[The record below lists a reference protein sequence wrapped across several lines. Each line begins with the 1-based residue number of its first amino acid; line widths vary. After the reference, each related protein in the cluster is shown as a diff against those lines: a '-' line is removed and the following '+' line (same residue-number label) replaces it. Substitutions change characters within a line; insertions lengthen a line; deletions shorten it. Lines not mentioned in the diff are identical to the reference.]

1 MSNPSFSNIDRW
13 LFELMEG
20 NLSEEQV
27 AQLETF
33 LIQHPELDVDRDMW
47 ELSKV
52 DDFDVAYPLTDKLIR
67 RRPVG
72 LFMSMGM
79 ASIAGIIALGT
90 VMYWPSSEQQSTTVF
105 TAQTEST
112 KSTDKVDVQTI
123 ETQPTS
129 NDILGNETMT
139 EAVIPTIQQFIPQV
153 SQNQVG
159 VGQADRSNLEMSA
172 SELAQ
177 TIDSPI
183 DVTNEN
189 STRLSSTLHI
199 IEQSTV
205 ALISKQEEDTPIA
218 KEKNTEDVS
227 SEVQPQVIE
236 KQTKEVAMNEALT
249 EQEVKTTATTTLRAT
264 QAHSVYRETFSSKLR
279 QAGRAVSRMLDNPVA
294 LKNLKDP
301 HYHLPGMQPTEVN
314 FGAVG
319 TLLATR
325 VQTMSRL
332 QWAGQSNQQFMN
344 SISVDG
350 YSYAMRG
357 GIGFQVSHSMYAN
370 GGIQNIHSSFT
381 YSPKFSVSR
390 NVIVEPSF
398 RFTMGNK
405 NIDPTKIQSGSM
417 VEMERLNPHQF
428 YAVGQMPIGR
438 SLWYRDLG
446 LGLSVNTRWFYASVQ
461 GDNLLKHADNIYS
474 SNLTDIRRSGQHF
487 IATIG
492 TDYETRRE
500 NFGVSP
506 YLVYQQYESLKEA
519 WLGVNLRYH
528 WITVGGAISSQLDP
542 AVSLGIKFKH
552 FMLAYNADLTHSEV
566 LGKQSLSHQLT
577 IRILTK
583 PSRMGQ
589 RLLNL

>member
-52 DDFDVAYPLTDKLIR
+52 DNVEVAYPHADKIIR

-79 ASIAGIIALGT
+79 ASILGIIALGT
-90 VMYWPSSEQQSTTVF
+90 AMYWPSATVQTNSIF
-105 TAQTEST
+105 TSQTESSAPKDKVNVQT
-112 KSTDKVDVQTI
+112 SSDQTTTTDLAGYENSATVSSSTDQEVLPQEIQHRVLNEQTGESGLSNVSGQMVQMNNSSILVADENST
-123 ETQPTS
+123 PTVTS
-129 NDILGNETMT
+129 HKMVVESTLENQGNQDKEQIVTTDKT
-139 EAVIPTIQQFIPQV
+139 ENVIST
-153 SQNQVG
+153 QNQVSDE
-159 VGQADRSNLEMSA
+159 VK
-172 SELAQ
+172 
-177 TIDSPI
+177 
-183 DVTNEN
+183 V
-189 STRLSSTLHI
+189 
-199 IEQSTV
+199 V
-205 ALISKQEEDTPIA
+205 QE
-218 KEKNTEDVS
+218 V
-227 SEVQPQVIE
+227 
-236 KQTKEVAMNEALT
+236 MLNEA
-249 EQEVKTTATTTLRAT
+249 AT
-264 QAHSVYRETFSSKLR
+264 QQEDNTTSRVTQTHSVYKESFSSKLR
-279 QAGRAVSRMLDNPVA
+279 QAARAVSRMMDNPVA

-301 HYHLPGMQPTEVN
+301 HYHIPGMQPTEVN

-332 QWAGQSNQQFMN
+332 QWAGQANQQLIN
-344 SISVDG
+344 SVSVDG
-350 YSYAMRG
+350 YSYGMRG
-357 GIGFQVSHSMYAN
+357 GLGLQVSHSLYAN

-390 NVIVEPSF
+390 NVIVEPSL

-405 NIDPTKIQSGSM
+405 NIDPTKIQTGSM

-428 YAVGQMPIGR
+428 YTVGQMPIGR

-461 GDNLLKHADNIYS
+461 GDNLLKHTDNIYS
-474 SNLTDIRRSGQHF
+474 SDLTDIRRSGQHF

-500 NFGVSP
+500 NFGASP
-506 YLVYQQYESLKEA
+506 YLVYQQYETLKEA

-542 AVSLGIKFKH
+542 AVSLGIKFNH
-552 FMLAYNADLTHSEV
+552 FMLAYNADMTHSEV
-566 LGKQSLSHQLT
+566 LGKQFLSHQLT

>member
-27 AQLETF
+27 AQLEVF
-33 LIQHPELDVDRDMW
+33 LIQHPELDVERDMW
-47 ELSKV
+47 EISKV
-52 DDFDVAYPLTDKLIR
+52 DNEQVVYPHANKLTR

-79 ASIAGIIALGT
+79 ASIAGIIALGS
-90 VMYWPSSEQQSTTVF
+90 VMYWPSADEQSNAVF
-105 TAQTEST
+105 TSESESP
-112 KSTDKVDVQTI
+112 KITDMVDVQTA
-123 ETQPTS
+123 ESQTTS
-129 NDILGNETMT
+129 EDITAAGTMAAT
-139 EAVIPTIQQFIPQV
+139 ASSAFQEIVPQAI
-153 SQNQVG
+153 QNQVG
-159 VGQADRSNLEMSA
+159 VEQTDRLNVEIASGEMA
-172 SELAQ
+172 H
-177 TIDSPI
+177 TIDSPY
-183 DVTNEN
+183 DMTNEN
-189 STRLSSTLHI
+189 STHLSSLQQI
-199 IEQSTV
+199 NEQTTV
-205 ALISKQEEDTPIA
+205 VVLSKQEEDQPLTA
-218 KEKNTEDVS
+218 EKKADIDAINAQSELTEK
-227 SEVQPQVIE
+227 VI
-236 KQTKEVAMNEALT
+236 QDVAMNET
-249 EQEVKTTATTTLRAT
+249 VTQQEAKTTTTPRTNQT
-264 QAHSVYRETFSSKLR
+264 HSVYKETFSSKLR
-279 QAGRAVSRMLDNPVA
+279 QAGRAVSRMLDNPIA

-301 HYHLPGMQPTEVN
+301 HYHIPGLQPTEVN

-332 QWAGQSNQQFMN
+332 QWAGQANQQLIN
-344 SISVDG
+344 SVSVDG
-350 YSYAMRG
+350 YSYGMRG
-357 GIGFQVSHSMYAN
+357 GLGLIVSHSQYAD
-370 GGIQNIHSSFT
+370 GGIQNIQSSFT

-405 NIDPTKIQSGSM
+405 NIDPTKIQTGTM

-492 TDYETRRE
+492 TDYETRKE
-500 NFGVSP
+500 NFGASP
-506 YLVYQQYESLKEA
+506 YLVYQQYETLKEA

-528 WITVGGAISSQLDP
+528 WITVGGAISTQLDP
-542 AVSLGIKFKH
+542 AVSVGIKFKH

>member
-52 DDFDVAYPLTDKLIR
+52 DDFEVAYPHTNKIIR

-90 VMYWPSSEQQSTTVF
+90 VMYWPSAEEQSTAVF
-105 TAQTEST
+105 TSQRETKKIIDIVDLQSAETRTTSEDLTGAGTMAATAIST
-112 KSTDKVDVQTI
+112 LLEVV
-123 ETQPTS
+123 
-129 NDILGNETMT
+129 
-139 EAVIPTIQQFIPQV
+139 PQAI
-153 SQNQVG
+153 QNQV
-159 VGQADRSNLEMSA
+159 VEQTDRSNVEMA
-172 SELAQ
+172 SGEMAN
-177 TIDSPI
+177 TIDSPNN
-183 DVTNEN
+183 VTNEN
-189 STRLSSTLHI
+189 STHLSSLQQI
-199 IEQSTV
+199 NEQTTV
-205 ALISKQEEDTPIA
+205 VPLSKQEEDKSVTA
-218 KEKNTEDVS
+218 EKKEEVDAINEQSELTEKVIQDVA
-227 SEVQPQVIE
+227 I
-236 KQTKEVAMNEALT
+236 NET
-249 EQEVKTTATTTLRAT
+249 VSEQEVKTTTTLRT
-264 QAHSVYRETFSSKLR
+264 SQTHSFYKESFASKLR
-279 QAGRAVSRMLDNPVA
+279 QAGRAVSRMLDNPIA

-314 FGAVG
+314 FGSVG

-325 VQTMSRL
+325 VQTISRL
-332 QWAGQSNQQFMN
+332 QWAGQPNQQLMN
-344 SISVDG
+344 SVSVDG
-350 YSYAMRG
+350 YSYGMRG
-357 GIGFQVSHSMYAN
+357 GLGLVLSHSQYAN

-405 NIDPTKIQSGSM
+405 TIDPTKIQTGSM

-461 GDNLLKHADNIYS
+461 GDNLLKHTDNIYS
-474 SNLTDIRRSGQHF
+474 SNLTDIRRSGQYF
-487 IATIG
+487 IATLG
-492 TDYETRRE
+492 TDYESRKE
-500 NFGVSP
+500 HFGVSP
-506 YLVYQQYESLKEA
+506 YLVYQQYETLKEA
-519 WLGVNLRYH
+519 WLGVNLRYQ

-542 AVSLGIKFKH
+542 AVSLGVKFNH

-566 LGKQSLSHQLT
+566 FGKQFLSHQLT

-583 PSRMGQ
+583 PNRMGQ

>member
-52 DDFDVAYPLTDKLIR
+52 DNFVVAYPHTDKIIR

-79 ASIAGIIALGT
+79 ASIAGIIALAT
-90 VMYWPSSEQQSTTVF
+90 VMYWPSAVEQSTSVLTS
-105 TAQTEST
+105 QTKT
-112 KSTDKVDVQTI
+112 KKTIHKVDLQSA
-123 ETQPTS
+123 ETQTTS
-129 NDILGNETMT
+129 EDVTGSGTMAAT
-139 EAVIPTIQQFIPQV
+139 ATSTFQEVVPQAI
-153 SQNQVG
+153 QNQVG
-159 VGQADRSNLEMSA
+159 VEQTDRSNVEMA
-172 SELAQ
+172 SGEMAN
-177 TIDSPI
+177 TIDSPNN
-183 DVTNEN
+183 VTNEN
-189 STRLSSTLHI
+189 SIHLSSLQQI
-199 IEQSTV
+199 NEQTTV
-205 ALISKQEEDTPIA
+205 VLLSKQEEDKSVTTEEIEEVGA
-218 KEKNTEDVS
+218 IHEQSELTEKVIQDVS
-227 SEVQPQVIE
+227 
-236 KQTKEVAMNEALT
+236 MNET
-249 EQEVKTTATTTLRAT
+249 VSEQEVKTTTTPRTT
-264 QAHSVYRETFSSKLR
+264 QTHSVYKETFSSKLR
-279 QAGRAVSRMLDNPVA
+279 QAGRALSRMLDNPIA

-314 FGAVG
+314 FGSVG

-325 VQTMSRL
+325 VQTISRL
-332 QWAGQSNQQFMN
+332 QWAGQPNQQLIN
-344 SISVDG
+344 SVSVDG
-350 YSYAMRG
+350 YSYGMRG
-357 GIGFQVSHSMYAN
+357 GLGLVLSHSQYAD
-370 GGIQNIHSSFT
+370 GGIQNIQSSFT
-381 YSPKFSVSR
+381 FSPKFSVSR

-405 NIDPTKIQSGSM
+405 TIDPTKIQTGSM

-461 GDNLLKHADNIYS
+461 GDNLLKHTDNIYS

-487 IATIG
+487 IATLG
-492 TDYETRRE
+492 TDYESRKE

-506 YLVYQQYESLKEA
+506 YLVYQQYETLKEA
-519 WLGVNLRYH
+519 WLGVNLRYQ

-542 AVSLGIKFKH
+542 AVSVGIKFNH
-552 FMLAYNADLTHSEV
+552 FMLAYNADMTHSEV
-566 LGKQSLSHQLT
+566 LGKQFLSHQLT

>member
-52 DDFDVAYPLTDKLIR
+52 DNFVVAYPHTDKIIR

-90 VMYWPSSEQQSTTVF
+90 VMYWPSAVEQSTSVLTS
-105 TAQTEST
+105 QTKT
-112 KSTDKVDVQTI
+112 KKTIHKVDLQSA
-123 ETQPTS
+123 ETQTTS
-129 NDILGNETMT
+129 EDVTGSGTMAAT
-139 EAVIPTIQQFIPQV
+139 ATSTFQEVVPQAI
-153 SQNQVG
+153 QNQVG
-159 VGQADRSNLEMSA
+159 VEQTDRSNVEMA
-172 SELAQ
+172 SGEMAN
-177 TIDSPI
+177 TIDSPNN
-183 DVTNEN
+183 VTNEN
-189 STRLSSTLHI
+189 SIHLSSLQQI
-199 IEQSTV
+199 NEQTTV
-205 ALISKQEEDTPIA
+205 VLLSKQEEDKSVTT
-218 KEKNTEDVS
+218 KEIEEVDAINEQSELTEKVIQDVS
-227 SEVQPQVIE
+227 
-236 KQTKEVAMNEALT
+236 MNET
-249 EQEVKTTATTTLRAT
+249 VSEQEVKTTTTPRTT
-264 QAHSVYRETFSSKLR
+264 QTHSVYKETFSSKLR
-279 QAGRAVSRMLDNPVA
+279 QAGRALSRMLDNPIA

-301 HYHLPGMQPTEVN
+301 HYHIPGMQPTEVN
-314 FGAVG
+314 FGSVG

-325 VQTMSRL
+325 VQTISRL
-332 QWAGQSNQQFMN
+332 QWAGQPNQQLIN
-344 SISVDG
+344 SVSVDG
-350 YSYAMRG
+350 YSYGMRG
-357 GIGFQVSHSMYAN
+357 GLGLVLSHSQYAD
-370 GGIQNIHSSFT
+370 GGIQNIQSSFT

-405 NIDPTKIQSGSM
+405 TIDPTKIQTGSM

-461 GDNLLKHADNIYS
+461 GDNLLKHTDNIYS

-487 IATIG
+487 IATLG
-492 TDYETRRE
+492 TDYESRKE

-506 YLVYQQYESLKEA
+506 YLVYQQYETLKEA
-519 WLGVNLRYH
+519 WLGVNLRYK

-542 AVSLGIKFKH
+542 AVSVGIKFNH
-552 FMLAYNADLTHSEV
+552 FMLAYNADMTHSEV
-566 LGKQSLSHQLT
+566 LGKQFLSHQLT

>member
-52 DDFDVAYPLTDKLIR
+52 DNFVVAYPHTDKIIR

-90 VMYWPSSEQQSTTVF
+90 VMYWPSAVEQSTSVLTS
-105 TAQTEST
+105 QTKT
-112 KSTDKVDVQTI
+112 KKTIHKVDLQSA
-123 ETQPTS
+123 ETQTTS
-129 NDILGNETMT
+129 EDVTGSGTMAAT
-139 EAVIPTIQQFIPQV
+139 ATSTFQEVVPQAI
-153 SQNQVG
+153 QNQVG
-159 VGQADRSNLEMSA
+159 VEQTDRSNVEMA
-172 SELAQ
+172 SGEMAN
-177 TIDSPI
+177 TIDSPNN
-183 DVTNEN
+183 VTNEN
-189 STRLSSTLHI
+189 SIHLSSLQQI
-199 IEQSTV
+199 NEQTTV
-205 ALISKQEEDTPIA
+205 VLLSKQEEDKSVTTEEIEEVGA
-218 KEKNTEDVS
+218 IHEQSELTEKVIQDVS
-227 SEVQPQVIE
+227 
-236 KQTKEVAMNEALT
+236 MNET
-249 EQEVKTTATTTLRAT
+249 VSEQEVKTTTTPRTT
-264 QAHSVYRETFSSKLR
+264 QTHSVYKETFSSKLR
-279 QAGRAVSRMLDNPVA
+279 QAGRALSRMLDNPIA

-314 FGAVG
+314 FGSVG

-325 VQTMSRL
+325 VQTISRL
-332 QWAGQSNQQFMN
+332 QWAGQPNQQLIN
-344 SISVDG
+344 SVSVDG
-350 YSYAMRG
+350 YSYGMRG
-357 GIGFQVSHSMYAN
+357 GLGLVLSHSQYAD
-370 GGIQNIHSSFT
+370 GGIQNIQSSFT

-405 NIDPTKIQSGSM
+405 NIDPTKIQTGTM

-438 SLWYRDLG
+438 SLWYRDIG

-492 TDYETRRE
+492 TDYETRKE

-506 YLVYQQYESLKEA
+506 YLVYQQYETLKEA
-519 WLGVNLRYH
+519 WLGVNLRYK

-542 AVSLGIKFKH
+542 AVSVGIKFNH
-552 FMLAYNADLTHSEV
+552 FMLAYNADMTHSEV
-566 LGKQSLSHQLT
+566 LGKQFLSHQLT

>member
-1 MSNPSFSNIDRW
+1 MSNPS
-13 LFELMEG
+13 
-20 NLSEEQV
+20 
-27 AQLETF
+27 
-33 LIQHPELDVDRDMW
+33 ELDVDRDMW

-52 DDFDVAYPLTDKLIR
+52 DNFEVNYPHADKIFR

-90 VMYWPSSEQQSTTVF
+90 AMYWPSTSNQTNTIF
-105 TAQTEST
+105 TPQTELATST
-112 KSTDKVDVQTI
+112 EQINVT
-123 ETQPTS
+123 TS
-129 NDILGNETMT
+129 
-139 EAVIPTIQQFIPQV
+139 
-153 SQNQVG
+153 
-159 VGQADRSNLEMSA
+159 
-172 SELAQ
+172 
-177 TIDSPI
+177 
-183 DVTNEN
+183 
-189 STRLSSTLHI
+189 
-199 IEQSTV
+199 
-205 ALISKQEEDTPIA
+205 
-218 KEKNTEDVS
+218 
-227 SEVQPQVIE
+227 E
-236 KQTKEVAMNEALT
+236 KQTPINATRNVETVT
-249 EQEVKTTATTTLRAT
+249 TIPSSIDQEVFPQNIQRQALNERGEETSLANVSGQMVQMSNSPIVVTDEYSTPSAISQDAIVETSPENQVNQEKEPVLITVNNETIISTQDLVVEDVNVAQGLVLNESVIEQDAKTTSTSTSTSRTTPT
-264 QAHSVYRETFSSKLR
+264 HSVYKESFSSKLR

-301 HYHLPGMQPTEVN
+301 HYHIPGMQPTEVN

-332 QWAGQSNQQFMN
+332 QWAGQANQQFIN

-350 YSYAMRG
+350 YSYGMRG
-357 GIGFQVSHSMYAN
+357 GLGLQVSHSLYAN

-390 NVIVEPSF
+390 NVIVEPSL
-398 RFTMGNK
+398 RFIMGNK
-405 NIDPTKIQSGSM
+405 TIDPTKIQTGSM

-428 YAVGQMPIGR
+428 YTVGQMPIGR

-461 GDNLLKHADNIYS
+461 GNNLLKHTDNIYS
-474 SNLTDIRRSGQHF
+474 SDLTDIRRSGQHF

-500 NFGVSP
+500 NFGASP
-506 YLVYQQYESLKEA
+506 YLVYQQYEKLKEA
-519 WLGVNLRYH
+519 WLGVNLRYQ

-542 AVSLGIKFKH
+542 AVSLGIKFNH
-552 FMLAYNADLTHSEV
+552 VMLAYNADLTHSEV
-566 LGKQSLSHQLT
+566 LGKQFLSHQLT

>member
-52 DDFDVAYPLTDKLIR
+52 DDFEVAYPHTDKIIR

-90 VMYWPSSEQQSTTVF
+90 VMYWPSGDEQSTAVF
-105 TAQTEST
+105 TSQTET
-112 KSTDKVDVQTI
+112 KKTIDKVDLQTA
-123 ETQPTS
+123 ETQTTS
-129 NDILGNETMT
+129 EDVTGTGTMAAT
-139 EAVIPTIQQFIPQV
+139 ASSAFQEIVPQAIKSQF
-153 SQNQVG
+153 G
-159 VGQADRSNLEMSA
+159 VEQTDRSKVEMA
-172 SELAQ
+172 SGEMAN
-177 TIDSPI
+177 TIDSPN

-189 STRLSSTLHI
+189 STHLSSLQQI
-199 IEQSTV
+199 NEQSTV
-205 ALISKQEEDTPIA
+205 VVFSKQEEDKRVTAEKIEEVDA
-218 KEKNTEDVS
+218 IKEQSELTEKVIQDV
-227 SEVQPQVIE
+227 V
-236 KQTKEVAMNEALT
+236 MNET
-249 EQEVKTTATTTLRAT
+249 VSEQEVKTTTTPKTT
-264 QAHSVYRETFSSKLR
+264 QTHSVYKETFSSKLR

-314 FGAVG
+314 FGSVG
-319 TLLATR
+319 TLLAMR

-332 QWAGQSNQQFMN
+332 QWAGQPNEQLMN
-344 SISVDG
+344 SVSVDG
-350 YSYAMRG
+350 YSYGMRG
-357 GIGFQVSHSMYAN
+357 GLGLVVSHSQYAN

-405 NIDPTKIQSGSM
+405 TIDPTKIQTGSM
-417 VEMERLNPHQF
+417 VEMERLNSHQF

-492 TDYETRRE
+492 TDYETRKE
-500 NFGVSP
+500 NLGVSP
-506 YLVYQQYESLKEA
+506 YLVYQQYETLKEA

-542 AVSLGIKFKH
+542 AVSLGIKFNH
-552 FMLAYNADLTHSEV
+552 FMLTYNADMTHSEV
-566 LGKQSLSHQLT
+566 LGKQFLSHQLT

>member
-27 AQLETF
+27 AQLESF

-47 ELSKV
+47 EISKV
-52 DDFDVAYPLTDKLIR
+52 DAEQVVYPHTDKFIR

-90 VMYWPSSEQQSTTVF
+90 VMYWPSAIDQATSAATAKVYKPALPANPKNNSYDSETYVSIGPGASSTENGTQTEDSLSAPFNQILELTEVEGQHPITGIAQQSEPIAQAYTNGEPHLVSSNVTAELVTEEAANTVEVRKDEVQLHLQHKSTVQSTEVSSDEEEMSLTSQTS
-105 TAQTEST
+105 TAQ
-112 KSTDKVDVQTI
+112 
-123 ETQPTS
+123 ETQ
-129 NDILGNETMT
+129 
-139 EAVIPTIQQFIPQV
+139 
-153 SQNQVG
+153 
-159 VGQADRSNLEMSA
+159 
-172 SELAQ
+172 
-177 TIDSPI
+177 
-183 DVTNEN
+183 
-189 STRLSSTLHI
+189 
-199 IEQSTV
+199 
-205 ALISKQEEDTPIA
+205 
-218 KEKNTEDVS
+218 
-227 SEVQPQVIE
+227 
-236 KQTKEVAMNEALT
+236 EVA
-249 EQEVKTTATTTLRAT
+249 VTTATTKSTLNRT
-264 QAHSVYRETFSSKLR
+264 VYKETFSSKLR

-332 QWAGQSNQQFMN
+332 QWAGQPNQQLMN
-344 SISVDG
+344 SVSVDG
-350 YSYAMRG
+350 YSYGMRG
-357 GIGFQVSHSMYAN
+357 GLGLNVSHSQYAD

-405 NIDPTKIQSGSM
+405 TIDPTKIQTGSM

-428 YAVGQMPIGR
+428 YADGQMPIGR

-461 GDNLLKHADNIYS
+461 GDNLLKHTDNIYS
-474 SNLTDIRRSGQHF
+474 SDLTDIRRSGQHF
-487 IATIG
+487 IATLG
-492 TDYETRRE
+492 TDYESRKE
-500 NFGVSP
+500 HFGVSP
-506 YLVYQQYESLKEA
+506 YIVYQQYETLKEA
-519 WLGVNLRYH
+519 WLGVNFRYQ
-528 WITVGGAISSQLDP
+528 WITIGGALSSQLDP
-542 AVSLGIKFKH
+542 AVSVGIKFNH

-566 LGKQSLSHQLT
+566 FGKQFLSHQLT

>member
-52 DDFDVAYPLTDKLIR
+52 DNFVVAYPHTDKIIR

-90 VMYWPSSEQQSTTVF
+90 VMYWPSAVEQSTSVLTS
-105 TAQTEST
+105 QTKT
-112 KSTDKVDVQTI
+112 KKTIHKVDLQSA
-123 ETQPTS
+123 ETQTTS
-129 NDILGNETMT
+129 EDVTGSGTMAAAAT
-139 EAVIPTIQQFIPQV
+139 STFQEVVPQAI
-153 SQNQVG
+153 QNQVG
-159 VGQADRSNLEMSA
+159 VEQPDRSNVEMA
-172 SELAQ
+172 SGEMAN
-177 TIDSPI
+177 TIDSPNN
-183 DVTNEN
+183 VTNEN
-189 STRLSSTLHI
+189 SIHLSSLQQI
-199 IEQSTV
+199 NEQTTV
-205 ALISKQEEDTPIA
+205 VLLSKQEEDKSVTTEEIEEVGA
-218 KEKNTEDVS
+218 IHEQSELTEKVIQDVS
-227 SEVQPQVIE
+227 
-236 KQTKEVAMNEALT
+236 MNET
-249 EQEVKTTATTTLRAT
+249 VSEQEVKTTTTPRTT
-264 QAHSVYRETFSSKLR
+264 QTHSVYKETFSSKLR
-279 QAGRAVSRMLDNPVA
+279 QAGRALSRMLDNPVA

-301 HYHLPGMQPTEVN
+301 HFHLPGMQPTEVN
-314 FGAVG
+314 FGSVG

-325 VQTMSRL
+325 VQTISRL
-332 QWAGQSNQQFMN
+332 QWAGQPNQQLIN
-344 SISVDG
+344 SVSVDG
-350 YSYAMRG
+350 YSYGMRG
-357 GIGFQVSHSMYAN
+357 GLGLVLSHSQYAD
-370 GGIQNIHSSFT
+370 GGIQNIQSSFT

-405 NIDPTKIQSGSM
+405 TIDPTKIQTGSM

-461 GDNLLKHADNIYS
+461 GDNLLKHTDNIYS

-487 IATIG
+487 IATLG
-492 TDYETRRE
+492 TDYESRKE

-506 YLVYQQYESLKEA
+506 YLVYQQYETLKEA
-519 WLGVNLRYH
+519 WLGVNLRYQ

-542 AVSLGIKFKH
+542 AVSVGIKFNH
-552 FMLAYNADLTHSEV
+552 FMLAYNADMTHSEV
-566 LGKQSLSHQLT
+566 LGKQFLSHQLT

>member
-27 AQLETF
+27 AQLEVF
-33 LIQHPELDVDRDMW
+33 LIRHPELDVERDLW

-52 DDFDVAYPLTDKLIR
+52 DNEQPVYPHADKLTR

-90 VMYWPSSEQQSTTVF
+90 VMYWPSADEQSTSVYTS
-105 TAQTEST
+105 QTESPKT
-112 KSTDKVDVQTI
+112 TDKVDVQTAVAQDVKL
-123 ETQPTS
+123 T
-129 NDILGNETMT
+129 ETMAESAMFT
-139 EAVIPTIQQFIPQV
+139 VQEFIPQG
-153 SQNQVG
+153 SQNHVG
-159 VGQADRSNLEMSA
+159 VESTDKSSVEKVS
-172 SELAQ
+172 SEKIH
-177 TIDSPI
+177 TIESPNDLTI
-183 DVTNEN
+183 EK
-189 STRLSSTLHI
+189 STLLSSSLQP

-205 ALISKQEEDTPIA
+205 TVLMNQEEEKPLST
-218 KEKNTEDVS
+218 EKNTEVVSMVEKSQVTENVIQDV
-227 SEVQPQVIE
+227 
-236 KQTKEVAMNEALT
+236 TMNETVA
-249 EQEVKTTATTTLRAT
+249 EQEVKTSTSTTPRAI
-264 QAHSVYRETFSSKLR
+264 QAHSVYKETFSSKLR
-279 QAGRAVSRMLDNPVA
+279 QVGRAVSRMLDNPVA

-332 QWAGQSNQQFMN
+332 QWVGQSNQQLMN
-344 SISVDG
+344 SVSVDG

-357 GIGFQVSHSMYAN
+357 GLGLVLSHSQYAD

-474 SNLTDIRRSGQHF
+474 SNLSDIRRSGQHF

-500 NFGVSP
+500 NFGASP
-506 YLVYQQYESLKEA
+506 YLVYQQYETLKEA

-542 AVSLGIKFKH
+542 AVSLGIKFNR

-566 LGKQSLSHQLT
+566 FGKQFLSHQLT

>member
-33 LIQHPELDVDRDMW
+33 LMQHPELDVDRDMW

-52 DDFDVAYPLTDKLIR
+52 DDFEVAYPHSDKIIR

-90 VMYWPSSEQQSTTVF
+90 VMYWPSAEEQSTAVF
-105 TAQTEST
+105 TSQTET
-112 KSTDKVDVQTI
+112 KKIIDIVDLQSA
-123 ETQPTS
+123 ETQTTS
-129 NDILGNETMT
+129 EDFTGAGTMAAT
-139 EAVIPTIQQFIPQV
+139 AISTLQEVVPQAI
-153 SQNQVG
+153 QNQV
-159 VGQADRSNLEMSA
+159 VEQTDRSNVEMA
-172 SELAQ
+172 SGEMAN
-177 TIDSPI
+177 TIDSPNY
-183 DVTNEN
+183 VTNEN
-189 STRLSSTLHI
+189 STHLSSI
-199 IEQSTV
+199 QQINEQTTV
-205 ALISKQEEDTPIA
+205 VLLSKQEEDKSVTTEK
-218 KEKNTEDVS
+218 KEEVDAINEQSELTEKVIQDVA
-227 SEVQPQVIE
+227 I
-236 KQTKEVAMNEALT
+236 NET
-249 EQEVKTTATTTLRAT
+249 VSEQEVKTTTTLRTSQTRSFYKESFA
-264 QAHSVYRETFSSKLR
+264 SKLR
-279 QAGRAVSRMLDNPVA
+279 QAGRAVSRMMDNPIA

-314 FGAVG
+314 FGSVG

-325 VQTMSRL
+325 VQTISRL
-332 QWAGQSNQQFMN
+332 QWAGQSNQQLMN
-344 SISVDG
+344 SVSVDG
-350 YSYAMRG
+350 YSYGMRG
-357 GIGFQVSHSMYAN
+357 GLGLQISHSNYAN

-405 NIDPTKIQSGSM
+405 TIDPTKIQTGSM

-428 YAVGQMPIGR
+428 YALEQMPIGR

-461 GDNLLKHADNIYS
+461 GDNLLKHTDNIYS

-487 IATIG
+487 TATLG
-492 TDYETRRE
+492 TDYESRKE

-506 YLVYQQYESLKEA
+506 YLVYQQYETLKEA
-519 WLGVNLRYH
+519 WLGVNLRYQ

-542 AVSLGIKFKH
+542 AVSLGIKFNH

-566 LGKQSLSHQLT
+566 LGKQFLSHQLT

>member
-13 LFELMEG
+13 LFELIEG

-33 LIQHPELDVDRDMW
+33 LMQHPELDVDRDMW

-52 DDFDVAYPLTDKLIR
+52 DDFEVAYPHTEKMIR

-79 ASIAGIIALGT
+79 ASIAGIIALAT
-90 VMYWPSSEQQSTTVF
+90 VMYWPSAEEQSTSVLTS
-105 TAQTEST
+105 QTKT
-112 KSTDKVDVQTI
+112 KKTIDKVDLQSA
-123 ETQPTS
+123 ETQTTS
-129 NDILGNETMT
+129 EDVTGSGTMAAT
-139 EAVIPTIQQFIPQV
+139 ATSTFQEVVPQAI
-153 SQNQVG
+153 QNQVG
-159 VGQADRSNLEMSA
+159 VEQTDRSNVEMA
-172 SELAQ
+172 SGEMAN
-177 TIDSPI
+177 TIDSPNN
-183 DVTNEN
+183 VTNEN
-189 STRLSSTLHI
+189 SIHLSSLQQI
-199 IEQSTV
+199 NEQTTV
-205 ALISKQEEDTPIA
+205 VLLSKQEEDKSVTT
-218 KEKNTEDVS
+218 KEIEEVDAINEQSVLTEKVIQDVS
-227 SEVQPQVIE
+227 
-236 KQTKEVAMNEALT
+236 MNET
-249 EQEVKTTATTTLRAT
+249 VSEQEVKTTTTPRTT
-264 QAHSVYRETFSSKLR
+264 QTHSVYKETFSSKLR
-279 QAGRAVSRMLDNPVA
+279 QAGRALSRMLDNPVA

-301 HYHLPGMQPTEVN
+301 HFHLPGMQPTEVN
-314 FGAVG
+314 FGSVG

-325 VQTMSRL
+325 VQTISRL
-332 QWAGQSNQQFMN
+332 QWAGQPNQQLIN
-344 SISVDG
+344 SVSVDG
-350 YSYAMRG
+350 YSYGMRG
-357 GIGFQVSHSMYAN
+357 GLGLVLSHSQYAD
-370 GGIQNIHSSFT
+370 GGIQNIQSSFT

-405 NIDPTKIQSGSM
+405 TIDPTKIQTGSM

-461 GDNLLKHADNIYS
+461 GDNLLKHTDNIYS

-487 IATIG
+487 IATLG
-492 TDYETRRE
+492 TDYESRKE

-506 YLVYQQYESLKEA
+506 YLVYQQYETLKEA
-519 WLGVNLRYH
+519 WLGVNLRYQ

-542 AVSLGIKFKH
+542 AVSVGIKFNH
-552 FMLAYNADLTHSEV
+552 FMLAYNADMTHSEV
-566 LGKQSLSHQLT
+566 LGKQFLSHQLT

>member
-27 AQLETF
+27 AQLEVF
-33 LIQHPELDVDRDMW
+33 LIQHPELDVERDMW
-47 ELSKV
+47 EISKV
-52 DDFDVAYPLTDKLIR
+52 DNEQVVYPQANKLTR

-79 ASIAGIIALGT
+79 ASIAGIIALGS
-90 VMYWPSSEQQSTTVF
+90 VMYWPYAVEQSTSVLTS
-105 TAQTEST
+105 QTKT
-112 KSTDKVDVQTI
+112 KKTIHKVDVQSA
-123 ETQPTS
+123 ETQTTS
-129 NDILGNETMT
+129 EDVTGSGTMAAT
-139 EAVIPTIQQFIPQV
+139 ATSTFQEVVPQAI
-153 SQNQVG
+153 QNQVG
-159 VGQADRSNLEMSA
+159 VEQTDRLNVEMA
-172 SELAQ
+172 SGEMAH
-177 TIDSPI
+177 TIDSPYNM
-183 DVTNEN
+183 TNEN
-189 STRLSSTLHI
+189 STHLSSLQQI
-199 IEQSTV
+199 NEQTTV
-205 ALISKQEEDTPIA
+205 VVLSKKEEDQPFTA
-218 KEKNTEDVS
+218 EKKADVDAINAQSELTEN
-227 SEVQPQVIE
+227 VI
-236 KQTKEVAMNEALT
+236 QDVAMNET
-249 EQEVKTTATTTLRAT
+249 VTQQEAKTTTPRTTQT
-264 QAHSVYRETFSSKLR
+264 HSVYKETFSSKLR
-279 QAGRAVSRMLDNPVA
+279 QAGRAVSRMLDNPIA

-301 HYHLPGMQPTEVN
+301 HYHIPGLQPTEVN

-332 QWAGQSNQQFMN
+332 QWAGQANQQLIN
-344 SISVDG
+344 SVSVDG
-350 YSYAMRG
+350 YSYGMRG
-357 GIGFQVSHSMYAN
+357 GLGLMVSHSQYAD
-370 GGIQNIHSSFT
+370 GGIQNIQSSFT

-405 NIDPTKIQSGSM
+405 NIDPTKIQTGTM

-461 GDNLLKHADNIYS
+461 GDNLMKHTDNIYS

-487 IATIG
+487 IATLG
-492 TDYETRRE
+492 TDYESRKE

-506 YLVYQQYESLKEA
+506 YLVYQQYETLKEA
-519 WLGVNLRYH
+519 WLGVNLRYQ

-542 AVSLGIKFKH
+542 AVSVGIKFNR
-552 FMLAYNADLTHSEV
+552 FMLAYNADLTQSEV
-566 LGKQSLSHQLT
+566 LGKQLLSHQLT

>member
-33 LIQHPELDVDRDMW
+33 LIQHPELDVDRDRW

-52 DDFDVAYPLTDKLIR
+52 DDFEVAYPHTDKIIR

-90 VMYWPSSEQQSTTVF
+90 VMYWPSGDEQSTAVF
-105 TAQTEST
+105 TSQTET
-112 KSTDKVDVQTI
+112 KKTIDKVDLQTA
-123 ETQPTS
+123 ETQTTS
-129 NDILGNETMT
+129 EDVTGTGTMAAT
-139 EAVIPTIQQFIPQV
+139 ASSAFQEIVPQAIKSQF
-153 SQNQVG
+153 G
-159 VGQADRSNLEMSA
+159 VEQTDRSKVEMA
-172 SELAQ
+172 SGEMAN
-177 TIDSPI
+177 TIDSPN

-189 STRLSSTLHI
+189 STHLSSLQQI
-199 IEQSTV
+199 NEQSTV
-205 ALISKQEEDTPIA
+205 VVFSKQEEDKRVTAEKIEEVDA
-218 KEKNTEDVS
+218 IKEQSELTEKVIQDV
-227 SEVQPQVIE
+227 V
-236 KQTKEVAMNEALT
+236 MNET
-249 EQEVKTTATTTLRAT
+249 VSEQEVKTTTTPKTT
-264 QAHSVYRETFSSKLR
+264 QTHSVYKETFSSKLR

-314 FGAVG
+314 FGSVG
-319 TLLATR
+319 TLLAMR

-332 QWAGQSNQQFMN
+332 QWAGQPNEQLMN
-344 SISVDG
+344 SVSVDG
-350 YSYAMRG
+350 YSYGMRG
-357 GIGFQVSHSMYAN
+357 GLGLVVSHSQYAN

-405 NIDPTKIQSGSM
+405 TIDPTKIQTGSM
-417 VEMERLNPHQF
+417 VEMERLNSHQF

-474 SNLTDIRRSGQHF
+474 SNLTDLRRSGQHF

-492 TDYETRRE
+492 TDYETRKE
-500 NFGVSP
+500 NLGVSP
-506 YLVYQQYESLKEA
+506 YLVYQQYETLKEA

-542 AVSLGIKFKH
+542 AVSLGIKFNH
-552 FMLAYNADLTHSEV
+552 FMLTYNADMTHSEV
-566 LGKQSLSHQLT
+566 LGKQFLSHQLT

>member
-52 DDFDVAYPLTDKLIR
+52 DDFEVAYPHTDKIIR

-79 ASIAGIIALGT
+79 ASIAAIIGLGT
-90 VMYWPSSEQQSTTVF
+90 VMYWPSAKEQSTAVF
-105 TAQTEST
+105 TSQTETKKTIDIVDLQSAQTQTTSEDVTGSGTMAATATST
-112 KSTDKVDVQTI
+112 LQEVV
-123 ETQPTS
+123 
-129 NDILGNETMT
+129 
-139 EAVIPTIQQFIPQV
+139 PQAI
-153 SQNQVG
+153 QNQVG
-159 VGQADRSNLEMSA
+159 VEQTDRSNVEMA
-172 SELAQ
+172 SSEMAN
-177 TIDSPI
+177 TIDSPNY
-183 DVTNEN
+183 VTNEN
-189 STRLSSTLHI
+189 STDLSSLQQINEQKTVVLLSKHEEDKSVTAEKKEEVDAI
-199 IEQSTV
+199 NEQSELT
-205 ALISKQEEDTPIA
+205 
-218 KEKNTEDVS
+218 EKVIQDV
-227 SEVQPQVIE
+227 V
-236 KQTKEVAMNEALT
+236 MNET
-249 EQEVKTTATTTLRAT
+249 VSEQEVKTTTTPKTT
-264 QAHSVYRETFSSKLR
+264 QTHSVYKETFSSKLR

-314 FGAVG
+314 FGSVG
-319 TLLATR
+319 TLLAMR

-332 QWAGQSNQQFMN
+332 QWAGQPNEQLIN
-344 SISVDG
+344 SVSVDG
-350 YSYAMRG
+350 YSYGMRG
-357 GIGFQVSHSMYAN
+357 GLGLVVSHSQYAN

-405 NIDPTKIQSGSM
+405 TIDPTKIQTGSM
-417 VEMERLNPHQF
+417 VEMERLNSHQF

-492 TDYETRRE
+492 TDYETRKE
-500 NFGVSP
+500 NLGVSP
-506 YLVYQQYESLKEA
+506 YLVYQQYETLKEA

-542 AVSLGIKFKH
+542 AVSLGIKFNH
-552 FMLAYNADLTHSEV
+552 FMLAYNADMTHSEV
-566 LGKQSLSHQLT
+566 LGKQFLSHQLT

>member
-27 AQLETF
+27 SQLEAF

-52 DDFDVAYPLTDKLIR
+52 DNVEVVYPHTDKIIR

-90 VMYWPSSEQQSTTVF
+90 VMYWPSATIQTNSIF
-105 TAQTEST
+105 TSQTESPT
-112 KSTDKVDVQTI
+112 SKDKVTIQASGNLSTTTDVAGYENSAAVSSSTDQVALSQ
-123 ETQPTS
+123 E
-129 NDILGNETMT
+129 
-139 EAVIPTIQQFIPQV
+139 IQYRVHDERTDESGLSSV
-153 SQNQVG
+153 SSQ
-159 VGQADRSNLEMSA
+159 
-172 SELAQ
+172 LAQ
-177 TIDSPI
+177 MNNSSILLSD
-183 DVTNEN
+183 EN
-189 STRLSSTLHI
+189 STRNVTSQEMIVDSTVENQVNQDEEQIGTTDKTENVISTQAQVTDEVKVVQEVVLNESA
-199 IEQSTV
+199 IEQDAKTIST
-205 ALISKQEEDTPIA
+205 SRT
-218 KEKNTEDVS
+218 T
-227 SEVQPQVIE
+227 
-236 KQTKEVAMNEALT
+236 QT
-249 EQEVKTTATTTLRAT
+249 
-264 QAHSVYRETFSSKLR
+264 HSVYKESFSSKLR

-301 HYHLPGMQPTEVN
+301 HYHIPGMQPTEVN
-314 FGAVG
+314 FGATG

-332 QWAGQSNQQFMN
+332 QWSGQANQQLIN
-344 SISVDG
+344 SVSVDG
-350 YSYAMRG
+350 YSYGMRG
-357 GIGFQVSHSMYAN
+357 GLGLQVSHSLYAN

-390 NVIVEPSF
+390 NVIVEPSL

-405 NIDPTKIQSGSM
+405 TIDPTKIQTGSM

-428 YAVGQMPIGR
+428 YTMGQLPIGR

-461 GDNLLKHADNIYS
+461 GDNLLKHTDNIYS
-474 SNLTDIRRSGQHF
+474 SDLTDIRRSGQHF

-500 NFGVSP
+500 NFGASP
-506 YLVYQQYESLKEA
+506 YLVYQQYETLKEA

-542 AVSLGIKFKH
+542 AVSLGIKFNH
-552 FMLAYNADLTHSEV
+552 FMLAYNADMTHSEV
-566 LGKQSLSHQLT
+566 LGKQFLSHQLT

>member
-52 DDFDVAYPLTDKLIR
+52 DDFEVAYPHTNKIIR

-90 VMYWPSSEQQSTTVF
+90 VMYWPSAEEQSTAVF
-105 TAQTEST
+105 TPQRET
-112 KSTDKVDVQTI
+112 KKIIDIVDLQSA
-123 ETQPTS
+123 ETQTTS
-129 NDILGNETMT
+129 EDLTGAGTMAAT
-139 EAVIPTIQQFIPQV
+139 AISTLQEVVPQAI
-153 SQNQVG
+153 QNQV
-159 VGQADRSNLEMSA
+159 VEQTDRSNVEMA
-172 SELAQ
+172 SGEMAN
-177 TIDSPI
+177 TIDSPNN
-183 DVTNEN
+183 VTNEN
-189 STRLSSTLHI
+189 STHLSSLQQI
-199 IEQSTV
+199 NEQTTV
-205 ALISKQEEDTPIA
+205 VPLSKQEEDKSVTA
-218 KEKNTEDVS
+218 EKKEEVDAINEQSELTEKVIQDVA
-227 SEVQPQVIE
+227 I
-236 KQTKEVAMNEALT
+236 NET
-249 EQEVKTTATTTLRAT
+249 VSEQEVKTTTTLRT
-264 QAHSVYRETFSSKLR
+264 SQTHSFYKESFASKLR
-279 QAGRAVSRMLDNPVA
+279 QAGRAVSRMLDNPIA

-314 FGAVG
+314 FGSVG

-325 VQTMSRL
+325 VQTISRL
-332 QWAGQSNQQFMN
+332 QWAGQPNQQLMN
-344 SISVDG
+344 SVSVDG
-350 YSYAMRG
+350 YSYGMRG
-357 GIGFQVSHSMYAN
+357 GLGLVLSHSQYAN

-405 NIDPTKIQSGSM
+405 TIDPTKIQTGSM

-461 GDNLLKHADNIYS
+461 GDNLLKHTDNIYS

-487 IATIG
+487 IATLG
-492 TDYETRRE
+492 TDYESRKE
-500 NFGVSP
+500 HFGVSP
-506 YLVYQQYESLKEA
+506 YLVYQQYETLKEA
-519 WLGVNLRYH
+519 WLGVNLRYQR
-528 WITVGGAISSQLDP
+528 ITVGGAISSQLDP
-542 AVSLGIKFKH
+542 AVSLGVKFNH

-566 LGKQSLSHQLT
+566 FGKQFLSHQLT

>member
-27 AQLETF
+27 AQLESF

-47 ELSKV
+47 EIAKV
-52 DDFDVAYPLTDKLIR
+52 DNEQVVFPHADRLIR

-90 VMYWPSSEQQSTTVF
+90 VMYWPTAIEPTRDAATANVETPTIAAKPKTKAIDSETTERGGANEKAIEIGNQPQAALNTPEDQTQEVTEVRGQRGITTIAQQRETTPQGHTNVEFNVVSSSVGQTPVTELAADTGVGRVDEGQQHAQVETTV
-105 TAQTEST
+105 QKTEASTLLQEVGLTSNTSKGQETNEVVATTTT
-112 KSTDKVDVQTI
+112 KSTIK
-123 ETQPTS
+123 
-129 NDILGNETMT
+129 
-139 EAVIPTIQQFIPQV
+139 
-153 SQNQVG
+153 
-159 VGQADRSNLEMSA
+159 
-172 SELAQ
+172 
-177 TIDSPI
+177 
-183 DVTNEN
+183 
-189 STRLSSTLHI
+189 H
-199 IEQSTV
+199 TV
-205 ALISKQEEDTPIA
+205 YK
-218 KEKNTEDVS
+218 
-227 SEVQPQVIE
+227 
-236 KQTKEVAMNEALT
+236 
-249 EQEVKTTATTTLRAT
+249 
-264 QAHSVYRETFSSKLR
+264 ETFSSKLR
-279 QAGRAVSRMLDNPVA
+279 QVGRAVSRMLDNPVA

-301 HYHLPGMQPTEVN
+301 HYHVPGMQPTEVN

-332 QWAGQSNQQFMN
+332 QWAGQPNQQLMN
-344 SISVDG
+344 SVSVDG
-350 YSYAMRG
+350 YSYGMRG
-357 GIGFQVSHSMYAN
+357 GLGLVVSHSQYAD

-390 NVIVEPSF
+390 NVIIEPSF

-405 NIDPTKIQSGSM
+405 TIDPTKIQTGSM

-428 YAVGQMPIGR
+428 YTAGQMPIGR

-461 GDNLLKHADNIYS
+461 GDNLLKHTDNIYS
-474 SNLTDIRRSGQHF
+474 SDLTDIRRSGQHF

-492 TDYETRRE
+492 TDYESRKE
-500 NFGVSP
+500 HFSVSP
-506 YLVYQQYESLKEA
+506 YVVYQQYETLKEA
-519 WLGVNLRYH
+519 WLGVNMRYH
-528 WITVGGAISSQLDP
+528 WITVGAAISSQLDP
-542 AVSLGIKFKH
+542 AVSVGLKFNH

-566 LGKQSLSHQLT
+566 FGKQFLSHQLT
-577 IRILTK
+577 LRILTK

>member
-20 NLSEEQV
+20 NLSDEQV
-27 AQLETF
+27 AQLEAF

-52 DDFDVAYPLTDKLIR
+52 DNVEVVYPHTDKIIR

-90 VMYWPSSEQQSTTVF
+90 VMYWPSATIQTNFIF
-105 TAQTEST
+105 TSQTESPT
-112 KSTDKVDVQTI
+112 SKDKVTIQASGNLSTTTDVEGYENSAAVSSSTDQVALSQ
-123 ETQPTS
+123 E
-129 NDILGNETMT
+129 
-139 EAVIPTIQQFIPQV
+139 IQHRVHDERTDESGLSSV
-153 SQNQVG
+153 SSQ
-159 VGQADRSNLEMSA
+159 
-172 SELAQ
+172 LAQ
-177 TIDSPI
+177 MNNSSILLSD
-183 DVTNEN
+183 EN
-189 STRLSSTLHI
+189 STCNVTSQEMVVESTRENQVNQDEEQIGTTDKTENVISTQAQVTDELKVLQEVVLNEST
-199 IEQSTV
+199 IEQDAKTIST
-205 ALISKQEEDTPIA
+205 SRT
-218 KEKNTEDVS
+218 T
-227 SEVQPQVIE
+227 
-236 KQTKEVAMNEALT
+236 QT
-249 EQEVKTTATTTLRAT
+249 
-264 QAHSVYRETFSSKLR
+264 HSVYKESFSSKLR

-301 HYHLPGMQPTEVN
+301 HYHIPGLQPTEVN

-332 QWAGQSNQQFMN
+332 QWAGQANQQFIN
-344 SISVDG
+344 SISLDG
-350 YSYAMRG
+350 YSYGMRG
-357 GIGFQVSHSMYAN
+357 GLGLQVSHSSYAN

-405 NIDPTKIQSGSM
+405 TIDPTKIPTGSM

-428 YAVGQMPIGR
+428 YTFGQMPIGR
-438 SLWYRDLG
+438 SLWYRDIG

-461 GDNLLKHADNIYS
+461 GDNLLKHTDNIYS
-474 SNLTDIRRSGQHF
+474 SDLTDIRRSGQHF

-500 NFGVSP
+500 NFGASP
-506 YLVYQQYESLKEA
+506 YLVYQQYETLKEA

-528 WITVGGAISSQLDP
+528 WITVGAAISSQFDP
-542 AVSLGIKFKH
+542 AVSLGIKFNH
-552 FMLAYNADLTHSEV
+552 FMLAYNADLTQSEV
-566 LGKQSLSHQLT
+566 LGKQFLSHQLT

>member
-33 LIQHPELDVDRDMW
+33 LMQHPELDVDRDMW

-52 DDFDVAYPLTDKLIR
+52 DDFEVAYPHSDKIIR

-90 VMYWPSSEQQSTTVF
+90 VMYWPSAEEQSTAVF
-105 TAQTEST
+105 TSQTET
-112 KSTDKVDVQTI
+112 KKTIDKVDLQSA
-123 ETQPTS
+123 ETQTE
-129 NDILGNETMT
+129 DFTGAGTMAAT
-139 EAVIPTIQQFIPQV
+139 AISTLQEVVPQAI
-153 SQNQVG
+153 QNQV
-159 VGQADRSNLEMSA
+159 VEQTDRSNVEMA
-172 SELAQ
+172 SGEMAN
-177 TIDSPI
+177 TIDSPNY
-183 DVTNEN
+183 VTNEN
-189 STRLSSTLHI
+189 STHLSSLQQINEQKTVVLLSKHEEDKSVTAEKKEEVDAI
-199 IEQSTV
+199 NEQS
-205 ALISKQEEDTPIA
+205 E
-218 KEKNTEDVS
+218 
-227 SEVQPQVIE
+227 
-236 KQTKEVAMNEALT
+236 LT
-249 EQEVKTTATTTLRAT
+249 EKVIQDVAINETVSEQEDKTTTTPRTSQT
-264 QAHSVYRETFSSKLR
+264 HSVYKETFSSKLR
-279 QAGRAVSRMLDNPVA
+279 QAGRALSRMLDNPVA

-332 QWAGQSNQQFMN
+332 QWAGQPNQQLMN
-344 SISVDG
+344 SVSVDG
-350 YSYAMRG
+350 YSYGMRG
-357 GIGFQVSHSMYAN
+357 GLGFVVSHSQYAN
-370 GGIQNIHSSFT
+370 GGIQNIRSSFT

-405 NIDPTKIQSGSM
+405 TIDPTKIQTGSM

-461 GDNLLKHADNIYS
+461 GDNLLKHTDNIYS

-487 IATIG
+487 IATLG
-492 TDYETRRE
+492 TDYESRKE

-506 YLVYQQYESLKEA
+506 YLVYQQYETLKEA
-519 WLGVNLRYH
+519 WLGVNLRYQ

-542 AVSLGIKFKH
+542 AVSLGIKFNH

-566 LGKQSLSHQLT
+566 LGKQFLSHQLT

>member
-20 NLSEEQV
+20 NLSDEQV
-27 AQLETF
+27 AQLEAF

-52 DDFDVAYPLTDKLIR
+52 DNLDVTYPHTDKIIR

-90 VMYWPSSEQQSTTVF
+90 IMYWPSTTDQANAVF
-105 TAQTEST
+105 TSQTESPA
-112 KSTDKVDVQTI
+112 STEKINVT
-123 ETQPTS
+123 TS
-129 NDILGNETMT
+129 
-139 EAVIPTIQQFIPQV
+139 
-153 SQNQVG
+153 
-159 VGQADRSNLEMSA
+159 
-172 SELAQ
+172 
-177 TIDSPI
+177 
-183 DVTNEN
+183 
-189 STRLSSTLHI
+189 
-199 IEQSTV
+199 
-205 ALISKQEEDTPIA
+205 
-218 KEKNTEDVS
+218 
-227 SEVQPQVIE
+227 E
-236 KQTKEVAMNEALT
+236 KQTPLNATRNVETVT
-249 EQEVKTTATTTLRAT
+249 TIPSSIDQEVFSQNIQRQALNERGEETILANVSGQMVQMSNSPIVVTDEYSTPSAISQDAIVETSPENQVNQEKVPLLITVNNETIISTQDQVADEVNVAQDVVLNQLVADQDTKTTSTTRVTKT
-264 QAHSVYRETFSSKLR
+264 HSIYKESFSSKLR
-279 QAGRAVSRMLDNPVA
+279 QAGRVVSRMLDNPVA

-301 HYHLPGMQPTEVN
+301 HYHIPGLQPTEVN
-314 FGAVG
+314 FGAIG

-332 QWAGQSNQQFMN
+332 QWAGQENQQFIN

-350 YSYAMRG
+350 YSYGMRG
-357 GIGFQVSHSMYAN
+357 GLGLQVSHSSYAN

-390 NVIVEPSF
+390 NVIVEPSL

-405 NIDPTKIQSGSM
+405 VIDPTKIQTGSM

-428 YAVGQMPIGR
+428 YTFGQMPIGR

-461 GDNLLKHADNIYS
+461 GDNLLKHTDNIYS
-474 SNLTDIRRSGQHF
+474 SDLTDIRRSGQHF

-500 NFGVSP
+500 NFGASP
-506 YLVYQQYESLKEA
+506 YLVYQQYETLKEA

-528 WITVGGAISSQLDP
+528 WITVGAAISSQLDP
-542 AVSLGIKFKH
+542 AVSLGIKFNN
-552 FMLAYNADLTHSEV
+552 FMLAYNADLTQSEV
-566 LGKQSLSHQLT
+566 FGKQFLSHQLT

>member
-52 DDFDVAYPLTDKLIR
+52 DNFVVAYPHTDKIIR

-90 VMYWPSSEQQSTTVF
+90 VMYWPSAVEQSTSVLTS
-105 TAQTEST
+105 QTKT
-112 KSTDKVDVQTI
+112 KKTIHKVDLQSA
-123 ETQPTS
+123 ETQTTS
-129 NDILGNETMT
+129 EDVTGSGTMAAT
-139 EAVIPTIQQFIPQV
+139 ATSTFQEVVPQAI
-153 SQNQVG
+153 QNQVG
-159 VGQADRSNLEMSA
+159 VEQTDRSNVEMA
-172 SELAQ
+172 SGEMAN
-177 TIDSPI
+177 TIDSPNN
-183 DVTNEN
+183 VTNEN
-189 STRLSSTLHI
+189 SIHLSSLQQI
-199 IEQSTV
+199 NEQTTV
-205 ALISKQEEDTPIA
+205 VLLSKQEEDKSVTTEEIEEVGA
-218 KEKNTEDVS
+218 IHEQSELTEKVIQDVS
-227 SEVQPQVIE
+227 
-236 KQTKEVAMNEALT
+236 MNET
-249 EQEVKTTATTTLRAT
+249 VSEQEVKTTTTPRTT
-264 QAHSVYRETFSSKLR
+264 QTHSVYKETFSSKLR
-279 QAGRAVSRMLDNPVA
+279 QAGRALSRMLDNPIA

-314 FGAVG
+314 FGSVG

-325 VQTMSRL
+325 VQTISRL
-332 QWAGQSNQQFMN
+332 QWAGQPNQQLIN
-344 SISVDG
+344 SVSVDG
-350 YSYAMRG
+350 YSYGMRG
-357 GIGFQVSHSMYAN
+357 GLGLVLSHSQYAD
-370 GGIQNIHSSFT
+370 GGIQNIQSSFT
-381 YSPKFSVSR
+381 FSPKFSVSR

-405 NIDPTKIQSGSM
+405 TIDPTKIQTGSM

-461 GDNLLKHADNIYS
+461 GDNLLKHTDNIYS

-487 IATIG
+487 IATLG
-492 TDYETRRE
+492 TDYESRKE

-506 YLVYQQYESLKEA
+506 YLVYQQYETLKEA
-519 WLGVNLRYH
+519 WLGVNLRYQ

-542 AVSLGIKFKH
+542 AVSVGIKFNH
-552 FMLAYNADLTHSEV
+552 FMLAYNADMTHSEV
-566 LGKQSLSHQLT
+566 LGKQFLSHQLT